1 MMMHHNLQIF
11 SLHSLFWLIQ
21 GHKIGNTETGFI
33 TFLKSWEIE
42 RKIDCKMWAPK
53 EWFVKTR
60 YTQGSWLC
68 ETQSTVP
75 CPWKCFAFLRTVE
88 WYTYKEINDTMCYNK
103 WNTVIYIIC
112 ILFDLSWW
120 CQNHGKLQL
129 LKEKKRNYKDLH
141 VTKPVWHASKL

>member
-68 ETQSTVP
+68 VTQSSMSM
-75 CPWKCFAFLRTVE
+75 
-88 WYTYKEINDTMCYNK
+88 KEL
-103 WNTVIYIIC
+103 C
-112 ILFDLSWW
+112 IL
-120 CQNHGKLQL
+120 
-129 LKEKKRNYKDLH
+129 KDCRMVH
-141 VTKPVWHASKL
+141 I